1 MQASGASR
9 QNVVN
14 MRIEKHTLQQ
24 HNQSLLKEHT
34 RKLDFITA
42 GLPGWGNIVQQL
54 IDFQVAIPS
63 WALGTGGTRFGRFSG
78 GGEPRSLEEKIEDIG
93 LLHSLNRSS
102 GAISLHIPWDI
113 PRDAAAIRALAAQHG
128 LRFDAMNSNT
138 FQDQPGQQHSYK
150 YGSLQHVSKATRRQ
164 AIDHNI
170 EVIRQGVELGSDSLT
185 VWLSDGSCFPGQLNF
200 RKAFQNTLEGL
211 QEIYAALPDDW
222 KMFVEYKAFEPNFYS
237 TTVGDW
243 GQSLLYASK
252 LGPKAYTLVDLGHHL
267 PNANIEQIVALLLM
281 EGKLGGFHF
290 NDSKYGDDDLTVGS
304 IKPYQLFLIF
314 NELVEGMDAR
324 GMDHTKDLGWM
335 IDASHN
341 VKDPLEDLLQS
352 VEAIMLTYAQA
363 LTVDRKKLSEAQQSN
378 DTVAA
383 QEILQHSFRTDLRA
397 LVAEARLR
405 AGGAL
410 DPLAVYRSE
419 KVREHLIKERGAK
432 TVATGL

>member
-1 MQASGASR
+1 MQ
-9 QNVVN
+9 VEKY
-14 MRIEKHTLQQ
+14 RIDE
-24 HNQSLLKEHT
+24 HNQSLLKEHQ
-34 RKLDFITA
+34 RRYQFMAESIPGAERILEKLIA
-42 GLPGWGNIVQQL
+42 
-54 IDFQVAIPS
+54 FQIAIPS

-78 GGEPRSLEEKIEDIG
+78 GGEPRSLEEKIEDVG
-93 LLHSLNRSS
+93 LLHAINQSS

-113 PRDAAAIRALAAQHG
+113 PQDPSAIKALAAQFG
-128 LRFDAMNSNT
+128 LRFDAVNSNT
-138 FQDQPGQQHSYK
+138 FQDQPGQEYSYK
-150 YGSLQHVSKATRRQ
+150 FGSLQHVDKAVRKQ

-170 EVIRQGVELGSDSLT
+170 EVIRHGVALGSEAIT

-200 RKAFQNTLEGL
+200 RKAFQRTLEGL
-211 QEIYAALPDDW
+211 QEIYAALPHNW
-222 KMFVEYKAFEPNFYS
+222 KMFVEYKAYEPNFYS
-237 TTVGDW
+237 MTVGDW
-243 GQSLLYASK
+243 GQSLLYATK

-267 PNANIEQIVALLLM
+267 PNANIEQIVALLLA

-304 IKPYQLFLIF
+304 INPYQLFLIF

-324 GMDHTKDLGWM
+324 GMQHHSDLGWM

-352 VEAIMLTYAQA
+352 VEAIKIAYAEA
-363 LTVDRKKLSEAQQSN
+363 LLIDTKALSAAQEAN
-378 DTVAA
+378 DVAKA
-383 QEILQHSFRTDLRA
+383 QEILQSAYRTDVRP

-410 DPLAVYRSE
+410 QPIQLFRDL
-419 KVREHLIKERGAK
+419 KVREHLIKERGQK